1 LFLSDLYPNFK
12 VCKELIKKM
21 VDRIAL
27 RYMHV
32 HAFYGITSSEKVYAI
47 RGNQLGKTCS
57 LEGMEKAVFLD
68 P

>member
-1 LFLSDLYPNFK
+1 
-12 VCKELIKKM
+12 M